1 MASAE
6 DDVRRS
12 ADVLPRGA
20 KFARGHERP
29 DAKTREA
36 FLSRLARMSKEER
49 VRAARYRFAPWQR
62 QLWVVR
68 YPDEAPLVNGEYEW
82 IALGLA
88 DLD

>member
-1 MASAE
+1 MRVSDPAVKRNPVRQRSGADRDPGPAE
-6 DDVRRS
+6 R
-12 ADVLPRGA
+12 
-20 KFARGHERP
+20 
-29 DAKTREA
+29 REA
-36 FLSRLARMSKEER
+36 FLSRLVRMSAEER

-62 QLWVVR
+62 QLWVGR